1 MPRPRILVVT
11 DDSETAERIR
21 TILAPE
27 HYDVDTASR
36 AAEAFERFGQ
46 QHYDLMLTS
55 IRLPDADGPGLY
67 WALRERWPSAY
78 PRVIFLVPSDMSIPG
93 DLTGSEV
100 AVLPVPFAVEP
111 LREMVRHALGVF

>member
-1 MPRPRILVVT
+1 MPRPRVLVVT
-11 DDSETAERIR
+11 DDAPTAERIR
-21 TILAPE
+21 TILAE

-36 AAEAFERFGQ
+36 AAEAFDRFSR

-55 IRLPDADGPGLY
+55 IRLPDVDGPRLY
-67 WALRERWPSAY
+67 WSLRERWPSGY
-78 PRVIFLVPSDMSIPG
+78 PRVIFLVPASTPTPG

-100 AVLPVPFAVEP
+100 AVLPVPVAPDV